1 MRRPS
6 VHAFTQKPTLAGARP
21 KVALPDQPLDDR
33 RRDRARRD
41 VLVRGRR
48 DHARQVDLLDH
59 DLAAAAGSHA
69 DHQHVVV
76 DGERIEHRLVLLGL
90 GLVLERRRVGR
101 LVSAFWYLTRGTGIV
116 ALILLTGSV
125 ALGIA
130 NVRRV
135 RLPGAP
141 RFVTLGIHRTA
152 SLLAVVFVAVHV
164 LTAVADGY
172 VPLTIVD
179 AVVPFSSAYHP
190 LWIGLG
196 AISLDLLL
204 AVVLTSLLRRR
215 IGYRAWRLVHWTAY
229 ASWPIALLHSIGT
242 GSDAGSLWMIALILV
257 LVGVMIAAVLA
268 RLSIRRTAAALP
280 SSTPRRRQAGA
291 GVLTRS

>member
-1 MRRPS
+1 M
-6 VHAFTQKPTLAGARP
+6 
-21 KVALPDQPLDDR
+21 
-33 RRDRARRD
+33 
-41 VLVRGRR
+41 
-48 DHARQVDLLDH
+48 
-59 DLAAAAGSHA
+59 
-69 DHQHVVV
+69 
-76 DGERIEHRLVLLGL
+76 
-90 GLVLERRRVGR
+90 
-101 LVSAFWYLTRGTGIV
+101 SAYWYLTRGTGIV

-141 RFVTLGIHRTA
+141 RFVTLGLHRTA
-152 SLLAVVFVAVHV
+152 SLLAVAFVAVHV

-172 VPLTIVD
+172 VPLTVVD

-242 GSDAGSLWMIALILV
+242 GTDAGSGWMTVLIVGLV
-257 LVGVMIAAVLA
+257 SVMIAAVLA
-268 RLSIRRTAAALP
+268 RLSIRRTPAAPPPA
-280 SSTPRRRQAGA
+280 TRRRRQAGA
-291 GVLTRS
+291 RVLTRS

>member
-1 MRRPS
+1 M
-6 VHAFTQKPTLAGARP
+6 T
-21 KVALPDQPLDDR
+21 
-33 RRDRARRD
+33 
-41 VLVRGRR
+41 
-48 DHARQVDLLDH
+48 
-59 DLAAAAGSHA
+59 
-69 DHQHVVV
+69 
-76 DGERIEHRLVLLGL
+76 
-90 GLVLERRRVGR
+90 
-101 LVSAFWYLTRGTGIV
+101 AFWYLTRGTGIV

-141 RFVTLGIHRTA
+141 RFVTLGLHRTA
-152 SLLAVVFVAVHV
+152 SLLAVAFVAVHV

-172 VPLTIVD
+172 VPLTLVD

-204 AVVLTSLLRRR
+204 AVALTSLLRRR

-242 GSDAGSLWMIALILV
+242 GTDAGSGWMTVLIVGLV
-257 LVGVMIAAVLA
+257 SVIIAAVLA
-268 RLSIRRTAAALP
+268 RLRIRRTPAAPA
-280 SSTPRRRQAGA
+280 TRRGRQAGA
-291 GVLTRS
+291 RVLTRS